1 MSKVLTLKGITTQ
14 DIQTAEQ
21 LMEQKMEQRLSEYS
35 QQKTL
40 TSIRNIYKA
49 HPKYIVINSDITDI
63 SPTYDWIKT
72 TNIKCNTCLRT
83 FNTMPLFMPTYID
96 SKSNKLEIG
105 IEGNFC
111 SYSCIIT
118 HIDTKFPNI
127 SCGANQSKYKQM
139 VYHIYKI
146 FTGKVIKHIEPSP
159 PYTCMDEYGGN
170 LTSNEY
176 YKKIDNMNQF
186 NNMAIT
192 NHTVKSSRDGL
203 SIHEKIAGK
212 SIKDILYTNQKN
224 DTANIQECG
233 IDIVNY

>member
-1 MSKVLTLKGITTQ
+1 
-14 DIQTAEQ
+14 
-21 LMEQKMEQRLSEYS
+21 ME
-35 QQKTL
+35 
-40 TSIRNIYKA
+40 
-49 HPKYIVINSDITDI
+49 
-63 SPTYDWIKT
+63 
-72 TNIKCNTCLRT
+72 
-83 FNTMPLFMPTYID
+83 
-96 SKSNKLEIG
+96 
-105 IEGNFC
+105 
-111 SYSCIIT
+111 
-118 HIDTKFPNI
+118 
-127 SCGANQSKYKQM
+127 
-139 VYHIYKI
+139 
-146 FTGKVIKHIEPSP
+146 
-159 PYTCMDEYGGN
+159 EYGGN